1 MIDSRG
7 VKLYLRDLQLVWRG
21 CMLLCW
27 RWLAGWFPRH
37 FSGFGD
43 EIGSCSRTFASG
55 WMSGGIPDDGDGLLM
70 LAFLD

>member
-1 MIDSRG
+1 
-7 VKLYLRDLQLVWRG
+7 
-21 CMLLCW
+21 MLLCW